1 MGSKKATQLKSG
13 MAYFPF
19 YRKDRMS
26 QIDPYL
32 LIVAMEEAGE
42 FAQACSK
49 VYRHNGGKI
58 ELKCLSEEVGDLQAM
73 INLLTEAGYVDLKR
87 AEKKRINREKKHRK
101 YDENKCR
108 GISPHQKIRRV

>member
-1 MGSKKATQLKSG
+1 
-13 MAYFPF
+13 
-19 YRKDRMS
+19 MS

-49 VYRHNGGKI
+49 VYRHNGGKV

-73 INLLTEAGYVDLKR
+73 INLLTEA
-87 AEKKRINREKKHRK
+87 
-101 YDENKCR
+101 
-108 GISPHQKIRRV
+108 

>member
-1 MGSKKATQLKSG
+1 
-13 MAYFPF
+13 
-19 YRKDRMS
+19 MS

-49 VYRHNGGKI
+49 VYRHNGGKH

-87 AEKKRINREKKHRK
+87 AEKKRVNREKKHRK
-101 YDENKCR
+101 YDENKYG